1 VSSFRKDPVPVPEP
15 ATPTVERSV
24 VLPLPAEEA
33 WEVVTERE
41 HLEGWL
47 AREVELDL
55 RPGGEGRFRL
65 DDGSERDAVV
75 ESVDDGRRYAFWWR
89 STDEDAGP
97 PTRVEIS
104 LDPEGDEATVL
115 TVVESGH
122 ADAGLQAVAAWAWET
137 TLSACAGAS
146 ASMLAA

>member
-1 VSSFRKDPVPVPEP
+1 MSNDRSPRALCSTTMGMRGDMPYLQIRNCVVAQARPQAEHVQPCACVSSFRRDPVPEP
-15 ATPTVERSV
+15 ATRTVERSV

-75 ESVDDGRRYAFWWR
+75 ESVD
-89 STDEDAGP
+89 
-97 PTRVEIS
+97 
-104 LDPEGDEATVL
+104 
-115 TVVESGH
+115 
-122 ADAGLQAVAAWAWET
+122 
-137 TLSACAGAS
+137 
-146 ASMLAA
+146 

>member
-1 VSSFRKDPVPVPEP
+1 VSEQT
-15 ATPTVERSV
+15 TPTVERSI
-24 VLPLPAEEA
+24 VLPLPADEA

-41 HLEGWL
+41 HLERWL

-89 STDEDAGP
+89 STDDDAAP

-104 LDPEGDEATVL
+104 LDEAGDESTVL

-122 ADAGLQAVAAWAWET
+122 VDAGLQAVAAWAWEM
-137 TLSACAGAS
+137 TLSACAGAGT
-146 ASMLAA
+146 SMLAC

>member
-1 VSSFRKDPVPVPEP
+1 VPELAAP
-15 ATPTVERSV
+15 SVIRSV
-24 VLPLPAEEA
+24 VLPLPADEA

-55 RPGGEGRFRL
+55 RPGGEGRFLL

-104 LDPEGDEATVL
+104 LDEVGDESTVL
-115 TVVESGH
+115 TVTESGH
-122 ADAGLQAVAAWAWET
+122 ADVAMQAVATWAWET
-137 TLSACAGAS
+137 TLSACAGAG